1 MERGD
6 GNRHKTFSRRLALLG
21 GGQFVLASLLM
32 GRMYYLQVLESDQY
46 QMLAEENRIS
56 MRLLAP
62 PRGLVLDRFGRELAS
77 NRQNY
82 RVVLIAE
89 QTNGV
94 TETLDRLAR
103 VIPIHP
109 HQRRRVLREIKRKR
123 PFVPIKVAE
132 NLTWEQF
139 ARINVLLPDLPGVQ
153 PDVGEGRHYPV
164 GVETAHIVGYV
175 SSVSEA
181 DLTGDP
187 LLELPGFRIGKNGIE
202 KVYDE
207 SLRGKAG
214 NSQVEVNAYGREI
227 RELARQDGQP
237 GDDVVLTVDA
247 ELQEKIT
254 RRLADESAA
263 AVVMDIHQGDI
274 LAMVSSPTYDPN
286 AFNLGMSNKAWRAL
300 VQHPRKPLINKA
312 IAGQYPPGSTFKMV
326 VALAALEAGVVGP
339 GHKVFCNGVTEL
351 GNTKFHC
358 WRHRF
363 GGHGWVDMKQSIAQ
377 SCDIYFYDI
386 ARRLGVDRIGAMARR
401 FGLGEALNIELLG
414 ERNGLVPSK
423 DWKLAVT
430 GVPWQMGETL
440 ITGIGQAYLL
450 ATPLQLAV
458 MAARLA
464 NGGMAVRPRLSR
476 ARVPL
481 RGRDAAADQQAASIG
496 VSAANLKVITD
507 AMVEAVNGERGTAR
521 KYTLDPELDQ
531 MMAGKTGTAQVRRIS
546 KAERKAGG
554 KLAKETPWK
563 ERDHALFTAFAPVGA
578 PRYATAVVVEHG
590 GSGTYAAK
598 LTKDIM
604 TEVLRG
610 DPLAR
615 AATGQNGAGAGI
627 DGKDGGGR
635 ADNQRNRERKI

>member
-1 MERGD
+1 MERD
-6 GNRHKTFSRRLALLG
+6 GNRHKAFSRRVALLAG
-21 GGQFVLASLLM
+21 GKLTLAAILM

-62 PRGLVLDRFGRELAS
+62 PRGLVMDRFGQELAS

-82 RVVLIAE
+82 RVVLIPE

-94 TETLDRLAR
+94 AETLDRLAR
-103 VIPIHP
+103 VIPITP
-109 HQRRRVLREIKRKR
+109 RQRRRVLREVKRKR
-123 PFVPIKVAE
+123 SFVPVKVAK

-153 PDVGEGRHYPV
+153 PDVGAGRHYPV

-202 KVYDE
+202 KTYDE

-214 NSQVEVNAYGREI
+214 NSRVEVNAYGREI

-237 GDDVVLTVDA
+237 GDDVVLTIDA
-247 ELQEKIT
+247 PLQEKIS

-263 AVVMDIHQGDI
+263 VVVMDIHQGEI
-274 LAMVSSPTYDPN
+274 MAMVSSPSYDPN
-286 AFNLGMSNKAWRAL
+286 AFNLGMSTKAWRAL

-312 IAGQYPPGSTFKMV
+312 ISGQYPPGSTFKMI
-326 VALAALEAGVVGP
+326 VALAALEAGIVNA
-339 GHKVFCNGVTEL
+339 GHRVFCNGVTKL

-358 WRHRF
+358 WRNRY
-363 GGHGWVDMKQSIAQ
+363 GGHGWMDMKQAIAQ
-377 SCDIYFYDI
+377 SCDIYFYDL
-386 ARRLGVDRIGAMARR
+386 ARRIGVDRIGDMARR
-401 FGLGEALNIELLG
+401 FGMGEALGIELTG
-414 ERNGLVPSK
+414 EQSGLVPSK

-458 MAARLA
+458 MTARLA
-464 NGGMAVRPRLSR
+464 NGGIAVTPKLSR
-476 ARVPL
+476 RMDGARAAAEDQSDS
-481 RGRDAAADQQAASIG
+481 DAAAPTGPQPIG
-496 VSAANLKVITD
+496 VSAGNLRIITD
-507 AMVEAVNGERGTAR
+507 AMAEVVNGKRGTAR
-521 KYTLDPELDQ
+521 KYKLDKELNFQ
-531 MMAGKTGTAQVRRIS
+531 MAGKTGTAQVRRIS
-546 KAERKAGG
+546 KTERKAGG
-554 KLAKETPWK
+554 KLAKGTPWK
-563 ERDHALFTAFAPVGA
+563 ERDHALFTAFAPLGA

-598 LTKDIM
+598 LTKYIM
-604 TEVLRG
+604 TEVLRA
-610 DPLAR
+610 DPLSRTAL
-615 AATGQNGAGAGI
+615 GLPHINS
-627 DGKDGGGR
+627 GGR
-635 ADNQRNRERKI
+635 RKA

>member
-1 MERGD
+1 MDRGE
-6 GNRHKTFSRRLALLG
+6 GNRHKTFTRRAALLAAG
-21 GGQFVLASLLM
+21 KLSLAAVLM

-62 PRGLVLDRFGRELAS
+62 PRGLVMDRFGRELAS

-94 TETLDRLAR
+94 AETLDRLAR
-103 VIPIHP
+103 VIPITP
-109 HQRRRVLREIKRKR
+109 HQRRRVLREVMRKR
-123 PFVPIKVAE
+123 PFVPVKVAE

-153 PDVGEGRHYPV
+153 PDVGEGRYYPV
-164 GVETAHIVGYV
+164 GLETAHIVGYV

-202 KVYDE
+202 KIFDE
-207 SLRGKAG
+207 TLRGKAG
-214 NSQVEVNAYGREI
+214 NSRVEVNAYGREI

-237 GDDVVLTVDA
+237 GDDVVLTIDA
-247 ELQEKIT
+247 DLQEKIS
-254 RRLADESAA
+254 RSLADESAA
-263 AVVMDIHQGDI
+263 AVVMDIHQGEI
-274 LAMVSSPTYDPN
+274 LAMVSAPSYDPN
-286 AFNLGMSNKAWRAL
+286 AFSLGMSTKAWHAL

-312 IAGQYPPGSTFKMV
+312 IAGQYPPGSTFKMI
-326 VALAALEAGVVGP
+326 VALAAMEAGVAGP
-339 GHKVFCNGVTEL
+339 GHQVFCNGVIKL
-351 GNTKFHC
+351 SNTKFHC
-358 WRHRF
+358 WRHRY

-377 SCDIYFYDI
+377 SCDIYFYDL
-386 ARRLGVDRIGAMARR
+386 ARRLGVDRIGDMARR
-401 FGLGEALNIELLG
+401 FGLGEALGVELLG
-414 ERNGLVPSK
+414 EQDGLVPSK
-423 DWKLAVT
+423 DWKMAVT
-430 GVPWQMGETL
+430 GVPWQLGETL

-450 ATPLQLAV
+450 TTPLQLAV
-458 MAARLA
+458 MTARLA
-464 NGGMAVRPRLSR
+464 NGGLAVTPRLSR
-476 ARVPL
+476 HQVPARP
-481 RGRDAAADQQAASIG
+481 GDAMTPALPEAIG
-496 VSAANLKVITD
+496 VSATHLRVITD
-507 AMVEAVNGERGTAR
+507 AMEEVVNGERGTAR
-521 KYTLDPELDQ
+521 KYKLGEGLPFK
-531 MMAGKTGTAQVRRIS
+531 MAGKTGTAQVRRIS

-554 KLAKETPWK
+554 KLAKETPWR

-604 TEVLRG
+604 TDVLLL
-610 DPLAR
+610 DPLAHS
-615 AATGQNGAGAGI
+615 AL
-627 DGKDGGGR
+627 GR
-635 ADNQRNRERKI
+635 ET